1 MHDGLDAVAG
11 ETLVCDFSQRVANR
25 LLHRGDVRVRHALQ
39 THREGGLAARRAVT
53 RTRGESRTQAG
64 LEKGLVEI
72 RLRAREQQIGRDG
85 EREIIQI
92 GTRVLDL
99 VHHQVRHG
107 DHSLFVLVLHDRLG
121 GDGNLHL
128 EGFRHASLVRDLEGR
143 DIDGVE
149 STERERLRL
158 LQRGFQGEVA
168 VCEETRV
175 GRMVMRGVESTEI
188 VVGEVR
194 DVDRVAAAVVVVGGG
209 GEEGRAQSSVESS
222 GLRTHRALHLVE
234 HDALDCE
241 LGRGIVHLRELE
253 AVALLQEILS
263 RELGEKGGVEVD
275 AEEVVVV
282 GLVHGREG
290 IARVVGGGHGVHE
303 RAEGTTEHV
312 EEGVADWVFLATT

>member
-1 MHDGLDAVAG
+1 M
-11 ETLVCDFSQRVANR
+11 
-25 LLHRGDVRVRHALQ
+25 
-39 THREGGLAARRAVT
+39 
-53 RTRGESRTQAG
+53 ES
-64 LEKGLVEI
+64 

-149 STERERLRL
+149 STERERPRL
-158 LQRGFQGEVA
+158 LQRGFGG
-168 VCEETRV
+168 
-175 GRMVMRGVESTEI
+175 GRRMKKRALDGWRMRGVESTEI

-234 HDALDCE
+234 H
-241 LGRGIVHLRELE
+241 GMLRL
-253 AVALLQEILS
+253 
-263 RELGEKGGVEVD
+263 
-275 AEEVVVV
+275 
-282 GLVHGREG
+282 
-290 IARVVGGGHGVHE
+290 
-303 RAEGTTEHV
+303 
-312 EEGVADWVFLATT
+312 